1 VSKTTRYRI
10 GMDSGGTF
18 TDVVVLDHATQEWSL
33 YKVLSQHD
41 NPSAVLH
48 FGLEK
53 AAQGAG
59 QPVDEFI
66 AQTEMIILGTTVAT
80 NALLQHRGAKV
91 GMLATAGHEDSL
103 EIREGHKEDG
113 HRYDWDYPPAVMLAP
128 TEFRLPVVERI
139 IWDGSVKTPLDE
151 ESLAAAVDLL
161 READVEAVAISFL
174 WSFRNPEHERRAA
187 ESVRQELPDAYLTVS
202 HELLPMMGEYNR
214 ASTVVLNS
222 YLAPSVARFVKG
234 MEEALAALGFTGP
247 IRYFQANGGM
257 TSGASL
263 VPKAIY
269 ALNSGPAAA
278 PTAGAAYSHLY
289 GKDAITID
297 AGGTSLDVGL
307 VRGSETDVRL
317 VSDVARYRIG
327 IPMVN
332 IETLGA
338 GGGSI
343 AWIDARGLLNVGPQ
357 SAEARP
363 GPASYGFGGT
373 EPTVT
378 DALVTLGWFSQE
390 SLLGG
395 EMPIDAAAARRAVEE
410 RVGAPLGLT
419 AEDAAEGIF
428 RIATENMVGGI
439 RRVSVERGYDPRD
452 AILIAIGG
460 SGPAFACR
468 IARELGMQTL
478 VVPRVA
484 SGFCAFGAA
493 LSDVQHNYM
502 ATHTTPLEG
511 IDLRELNRV
520 LSELEARGRAELD
533 GDGFDGDR
541 MEIRRSAEM
550 RYHDQIHNCL
560 VNWDSTGEI
569 DAAAIA
575 DLRATF
581 DRRHEELFTY
591 AERWNQATIVNI
603 HVTAV
608 GRTGSRADAGT
619 EGWYRPTAETA
630 APSAPAP
637 ATRDVYL
644 AAHGRRVTTPVLD
657 PAWITANG
665 PVAGPAVVEEVTTT
679 IVVEEGWSIRADDR
693 GFYEL
698 KWSDTPSAERTKG

>member
-1 VSKTTRYRI
+1 
-10 GMDSGGTF
+10 MDSGGTF
-18 TDVVVLDHATQEWSL
+18 TDVVVLDHATAEWSL
-33 YKVLSQHD
+33 HKVLSQHED
-41 NPSAVLH
+41 PSAVLQA
-48 FGLEK
+48 GLAR
-53 AAQGAG
+53 AAEGAG
-59 QPVDEFI
+59 RSIDDFI
-66 AQTEMIILGTTVAT
+66 ADTEMVILGTTVAT
-80 NALLQHRGAKV
+80 NALLQHRGARV
-91 GMLATAGHEDSL
+91 GLLSTAGHEDSL

-113 HRYDWDYPPAVMLAP
+113 HRYDWDFPPAVMLAP
-128 TEFRLPVVERI
+128 SERRLPIAERI
-139 IWDGSVKTPLDE
+139 LWDGSVKAPLDE
-151 ESLAAAVDLL
+151 AGLAAAVETL
-161 READVEAVAISFL
+161 RSQDVESVAISFL
-174 WSFRNPEHERRAA
+174 WSFKNPEHERRAA
-187 ESVRQELPDAYLTVS
+187 EVVRRELPGVYLTVS

-222 YLAPSVARFVKG
+222 YLVPVIARFVAG
-234 MEEALAALGFTGP
+234 MEAALASLGFSGP

-257 TSGASL
+257 TSGRSL

-297 AGGTSLDVGL
+297 AGGTSLDIGL
-307 VRGSETDVRL
+307 VRGAETDVRL

-343 AWIDARGLLNVGPQ
+343 AWIDSRGLLNVGPQ

-363 GPASYGFGGT
+363 GPACYGFGGT

-395 EMPIDAAAARRAVEE
+395 EMTIDAPAARHAIEE
-410 RVGAPLGLT
+410 HIGRPLGLS
-419 AEDAAEGIF
+419 AERAAEGIF

-452 AILIAIGG
+452 AILVAVGG
-460 SGPAFACR
+460 SGPAFGCR
-468 IARELGMQTL
+468 IAYELGMTTL

-493 LSDVQHNYM
+493 LSDVQHNYV
-502 ATHTTPLEG
+502 ATHTTPLQG
-511 IDLRELNRV
+511 IDLAALNAV
-520 LSELEARGRAELD
+520 FAELEHRGRAELAL
-533 GDGFDGDR
+533 DGFEEAR
-541 MEIRRSAEM
+541 TEIRRAVEM

-560 VNWDSTGEI
+560 VPWDSTGTI
-569 DAAAIA
+569 DEQALAR
-575 DLRATF
+575 LRAAF

-591 AERWNQATIVNI
+591 AEPWNEATVVNV
-603 HVTAV
+603 HVTVV
-608 GRTGSRADAGT
+608 GRTVAQHDGDGSWFHPIADTDPTGDFTSSHTREVYLPAHGSR
-619 EGWYRPTAETA
+619 R
-630 APSAPAP
+630 
-637 ATRDVYL
+637 ATPILDP
-644 AAHGRRVTTPVLD
+644 RRVS
-657 PAWITANG
+657 ASGA
-665 PVAGPAVVEEVTTT
+665 VAGPAVVEEVTTT
-679 IVVEEGWSIRADDR
+679 IIVEEGWSIRADDR

-698 KWSDTPSAERTKG
+698 NWTQTAPASNDREE